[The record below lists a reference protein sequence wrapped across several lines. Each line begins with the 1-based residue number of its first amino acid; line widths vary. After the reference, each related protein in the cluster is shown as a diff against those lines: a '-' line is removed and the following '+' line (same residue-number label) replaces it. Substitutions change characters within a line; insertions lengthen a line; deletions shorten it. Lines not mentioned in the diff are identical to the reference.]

1 MGGSENERRITMRVF
16 VAGATGV
23 IGRRLV
29 PRLIEAGHTVTV
41 MTRNLSRA
49 KGLAFLGAEPVAC
62 DVYDVKGL
70 EAALGKAKPDVVV
83 HQLTALPKAIDPR
96 KLEEQLAANDRIRVE
111 GTRNLV
117 RAAALA
123 GARRMVAQSIA
134 FVYTPEGGP
143 VKDEDAPLWLD
154 APWPWRRSVEAV
166 AELERRVMSAGG
178 VEGVVLRYGYF
189 YGPGTAYAADGSVA
203 DLVRTRQFPIAGRGS
218 GVFSFVH
225 VDDAASATVSALEH
239 GQPGIYNIVD
249 DEPSPVRDWL
259 PVYAKALGAPA
270 PRKVPAFLARLM
282 AGRYGLYYMT
292 EQRGAS
298 NERAKW
304 ELGWSPAFPTWRTG
318 FQEAL
323 GNPREEAYTSLAAP
337 RSA

>member
-1 MGGSENERRITMRVF
+1 MRVF

-29 PRLIEAGHTVTV
+29 PRLIEAGHTVTA
-41 MTRNLSRA
+41 MTRNLDRA
-49 KGLAFLGAEPVAC
+49 RGLAAPGADYVEC

-70 EAALGKAKPDVVV
+70 EEVLLKANPEVVI
-83 HQLTALPKAIDPR
+83 HQLTALPRAIDPR
-96 KLEEQLAANDRIRVE
+96 KMEVELAPNDRIRTE

-117 RAAALA
+117 KAAALA
-123 GARRMVAQSIA
+123 GARRMVAQSIS

-166 AELERRVMSAGG
+166 AELERQVLSLDG

-189 YGPGTAYAADGSVA
+189 YGPGTAYAEDGSVA
-203 DLVRTRQFPIAGRGS
+203 ELVRARQLPIAGRGS

-225 VDDAASATVSALEH
+225 VDDAVSATVMALDH
-239 GQPGIYNIVD
+239 GQPGIYNVVD
-249 DEPSPVRDWL
+249 DEPAPLREWL
-259 PVYAKALGAPA
+259 PVYAKVLNAPA
-270 PRKVPAFLARLM
+270 PRKVPAFLARL
-282 AGRYGLYYMT
+282 AVGRYGVYYMT

-298 NERAKW
+298 NAKAKKA
-304 ELGWSPAFPTWRTG
+304 LGWTPAFPTWRTG
-318 FQEAL
+318 FTA
-323 GNPREEAYTSLAAP
+323 R
-337 RSA
+337 